1 MKFNAYDDV
10 RVVTSVVPQS
20 LTGSTPA
27 NGAKVDTL
35 GYDNAKI
42 HAYAVTTTSN
52 PSVATAT
59 VKLQESSDGTGS
71 GAGAWGDAL
80 DNTGTVIGFTL
91 DAHAADAFNAARIE
105 GLNLNRKRYLRVVAT
120 PAFTGGTSPAIVFNA
135 EIVFGGGA
143 QQLPVNST
151 TSNT

>member
-1 MKFNAYDDV
+1 MRFNAYDDV
-10 RVVTSVVPQS
+10 KVVTSVKPQS
-20 LTGSTPA
+20 LTGSTA
-27 NGAKVDTL
+27 ATGASVDTL

-42 HAYAVTTTSN
+42 NAYAVTTTSN

-59 VKLQESSDGTGS
+59 VKLQESADGSTS
-71 GAGAWGDAL
+71 WTDAL

-120 PAFTGGTSPAIVFNA
+120 PAFTGGTTPAI
-135 EIVFGGGA
+135 
-143 QQLPVNST
+143 
-151 TSNT
+151 

>member
-1 MKFNAYDDV
+1 MHINAYDNIK
-10 RVVTSVVPQS
+10 VVTTVKPQS

-27 NGAKVDTL
+27 TGASVDTL

-52 PSVATAT
+52 PSVATVT
-59 VKLQESSDGTGS
+59 VKLQESADGSTNW
-71 GAGAWGDAL
+71 ADAL

-91 DAHAADAFNAARIE
+91 DAHAADAPGAARVE

-120 PAFTGGTSPAIVFNA
+120 PAFTGGTSPAIVANA
-135 EIVFGGGA
+135 ELVFGGDA
-143 QQLPVNST
+143 QQLPITST